1 MHSNML
7 LGAGLMFTAS
17 NTPVV
22 NGNGIAINMN
32 NGQPRL
38 GKGFAEST
46 FRKHYHALRTLHVH
60 FQQETEP
67 KVHYHKAIIT

>member
-1 MHSNML
+1 ML
-7 LGAGLMFTAS
+7 LDIGVMFTAA

-22 NGNGIAINMN
+22 DGNGIAIHMN

-46 FRKHYHALRTLHVH
+46 FKKHYHALRTLHIH

-67 KVHYHKAIIT
+67 KVYTLALCMRA